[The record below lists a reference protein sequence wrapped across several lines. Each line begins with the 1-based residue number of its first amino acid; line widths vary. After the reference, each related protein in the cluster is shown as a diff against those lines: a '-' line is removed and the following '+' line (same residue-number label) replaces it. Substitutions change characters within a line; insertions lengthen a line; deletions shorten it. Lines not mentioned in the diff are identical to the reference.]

1 MLTLNL
7 NEDEVTQLY
16 VLMSLLEKTG
26 ELRKGEYTPGGPART
41 LAKKIAEFLVD
52 FPGSLEVTK
61 NTGAKKCKD
70 VYVATVIE
78 NDPDQSFASHYHGD
92 SPEELLQKVKKH
104 LQTECDERDLHLEY
118 DEKELLSELHGNEDS
133 GPFRI
138 IVKDWDTE
146 FLVSAK
152 KIVVTL

>member
-7 NEDEVTQLY
+7 NEHEVTQLY
-16 VLMSLLEKTG
+16 VLMTLLEKTG
-26 ELRKGEYTPGGPART
+26 ELRKGEYTPGGSART

-52 FPGSLEVTK
+52 FPGSLEITK

-78 NDPDQSFASHYHGD
+78 NDPDQIFASHYHGD
-92 SPEELLQKVKKH
+92 SPEELLQQVKKH

-118 DEKELLSELHGNEDS
+118 DEKELLSELHGNEES